1 MMGKAVC
8 NRVLYWDEKG
18 ATAVEYAIM
27 VATVAIVIIATVAV
41 IGLKVG
47 AIFQSLIG
55 KF

>member
-1 MMGKAVC
+1 MMDKAARNPMLWC
-8 NRVLYWDEKG
+8 DEKG

-41 IGLKVG
+41 IGLKLS